1 MSVKKRAV
9 FVTLATLGLLVTFA
23 GAAWASS
30 HDPTGIT
37 TQAGGLGEGET
48 PIDRL
53 LHNEAALN
61 MLWLVLG
68 AALVIF
74 MQAGFAM
81 VETGFCRAKNA
92 AHVVMTN
99 FTVFGISM
107 VGFFTVGFALMFG
120 AAGAAAIGL
129 EPLGSMIGLGDSG
142 EWGLFGHTGWF
153 LSGNAY
159 DVSVLGFFLFQVA
172 FMDTC
177 ATIPTGAMA
186 ERWKFSAFV
195 GWGLFC
201 GAIYYPLYGAWVW
214 GGGWLSQL
222 GNSMDLGHGAVD
234 FAGSGVVHAM
244 GGMAALA
251 GAIVLGPRIG
261 KFSPEGK
268 PRALPGHHIPMA
280 MLGTFILLF
289 GWFGFNGASTF
300 AASDLRFAVVVANTG
315 IAGAFGS
322 VAAMFLMWVKFKKP
336 DPSMTA
342 NGMLAGLVAITA
354 PCAFV
359 QPWAAAVIG
368 IIAGALVVYA
378 VLFIER
384 VMKVDDPVGAVAV
397 HGMNGLWGLI
407 ALGIFA
413 DGSYGDG
420 WNGVE
425 GGVSGILYKDGA
437 FSFLGGDWGQLG
449 AQLISVATII
459 VFGFGLSSL
468 FFKIQDKIMGIR
480 SKEDD
485 EIQGLDMPEMG
496 SMAYPDFLEAKG
508 PVFVSTD
515 DVLAGSAAALRSE
528 VGS

>member
-9 FVTLATLGLLVTFA
+9 LVTLAALGLLVTFA
-23 GAAWASS
+23 GAAWAGS
-30 HDPTGIT
+30 HDPTGHA
-37 TQAGGLGEGET
+37 TQAGGLLEGET
-48 PIDRL
+48 PLDRL
-53 LHNEAALN
+53 LHNEAGLN

-68 AALVIF
+68 GALVIF

-99 FTVFGISM
+99 FTVFGLGLI
-107 VGFFTVGFALMFG
+107 GFFTVGFALMFG
-120 AAGAAAIGL
+120 AGANVGAIGF
-129 EPLGSMIGLGDSG
+129 EQLGSMIGLGDSG
-142 EWGLFGHTGWF
+142 QWGFFGHTGWF
-153 LSGNAY
+153 LGGNAY
-159 DVSVLGFFLFQVA
+159 DVSVLGFFFYQVA
-172 FMDTC
+172 FMDTT

-300 AASDLRFAVVVANTG
+300 SAADLRFAVVVVNTA
-315 IAGAFGS
+315 IAAAFGS
-322 VAAMFLMWVKFKKP
+322 IVAMFVMWAKFKKP

-368 IIAGALVVYA
+368 IVAGVLVVYA

-397 HGMNGLWGLI
+397 HGVNGFWGLI
-407 ALGIFA
+407 ALGLFA
-413 DGSYGDG
+413 DGQYGDA
-420 WNGVE
+420 WNGVS
-425 GGVSGILYKDGA
+425 GGVEGLFY
-437 FSFLGGDWGQLG
+437 GDAGQLG

-459 VFGFGLSSL
+459 VFGFGLSFL

-485 EIQGLDMPEMG
+485 EIGGLDMPEMG

-515 DVLAGSAAALRSE
+515 DVLAGGAAALRSE